1 MNRRLLPLTLSPTSS
16 PTSSST
22 SSPAGAIPTA
32 KDVARDAAQEE
43 GSALV
48 WVVLCLPMLFAL
60 LGLIFDGGAAIAGSQ
75 QADNVADQAARAGAD
90 QLNVSAA
97 RSQQSLFGS
106 ADTARASQAACDYV
120 SVALPGANCMVTVN
134 TDTVTVAVTSTVPT
148 QFFGVI
154 GIHTMNTNG
163 SGSADSHTGIDEEV
177 Q

>member
-1 MNRRLLPLTLSPTSS
+1 MNRHPSSSLPTPTSVPAS
-16 PTSSST
+16 VATTTAAGVAPTT
-22 SSPAGAIPTA
+22 
-32 KDVARDAAQEE
+32 KDGAQEE

-106 ADTARASQAACDYV
+106 ADSARASRAACDYV
-120 SVALPGANCMVTVN
+120 NVALPGASCAVTAN
-134 TDTVTVAVTSTVPT
+134 ADTVTVAVASTVPT

-154 GIHTMNTNG
+154 GIHTMNIDG